1 MKLKLKTILNKL
13 LTRNEAKDMF
23 YLIENQSSK
32 FLVKKSKWSLNEKTK
47 SNNCTKSYTYGVVES
62 VGQYIK
68 CDKSL
73 VQIFLIRFWK

>member
-1 MKLKLKTILNKL
+1 LNKL

-32 FLVKKSKWSLNEKTK
+32 FLVKKSKWSLKEKAK
-47 SNNCTKSYTYGVVES
+47 RNNCTKSYTYGVVEN

-68 CDKSL
+68 CEKNLMQFS
-73 VQIFLIRFWK
+73 